1 MGSIII
7 ISLALALG
15 TYGIAAQR
23 GANLVKL
30 DRYILLMSALWG
42 IMELAAAFAG
52 YGAGRWILT
61 REVVTEHNLYW
72 VHVLAGVLLAA
83 VGLRMLLQAF
93 KKKSLFE
100 HRMERVDIRADVL
113 LSMRL
118 CLQALFLGIA
128 CGLLMLPMR
137 GFLLSVFGLS
147 AIFAGIG
154 YVSGRA
160 NGAVL
165 TDQAVGLAGSL
176 LCTPRPEGCG
186 VLRDLGIIN
195 HSDSRLGIKRL
206 FCRLYTT
213 RRCKS
218 DYILTSK

>member
-72 VHVLAGVLLAA
+72 VHVLAGVL
-83 VGLRMLLQAF
+83 R
-93 KKKSLFE
+93 KKSFFE

-113 LSMRL
+113 LSLRL

-128 CGLLMLPMR
+128 CGLLMLPMK

-147 AIFAGIG
+147 AVFAGIG

-176 LCTPRPEGCG
+176 LCI
-186 VLRDLGIIN
+186 LGICLQIA
-195 HSDSRLGIKRL
+195 
-206 FCRLYTT
+206 
-213 RRCKS
+213 
-218 DYILTSK
+218 

>member
-1 MGSIII
+1 MTGIKEMGRIII

-30 DRYILLMSALWG
+30 DRNTLIMSALWG
-42 IMELAAAFAG
+42 VLELAASFAG
-52 YGAGRWILT
+52 YRAGRWILT
-61 REVVTEHNLYW
+61 REVVTERSFYW
-72 VHVLAGVLLAA
+72 VHILAGILLAA

-93 KKKSLFE
+93 KKKSFFE

-113 LSMRL
+113 LSLRL
-118 CLQALFLGIA
+118 CRQALFLGIA

-176 LCTPRPEGCG
+176 LCI
-186 VLRDLGIIN
+186 LGIC
-195 HSDSRLGIKRL
+195 LQVA
-206 FCRLYTT
+206 
-213 RRCKS
+213 
-218 DYILTSK
+218 

>member
-72 VHVLAGVLLAA
+72 VHVLAGVLMAA

-93 KKKSLFE
+93 FLSTE
-100 HRMERVDIRADVL
+100 WSVSISGRMSCCHCGFVC
-113 LSMRL
+113 RL
-118 CLQALFLGIA
+118 CSSESPAD
-128 CGLLMLPMR
+128 C
-137 GFLLSVFGLS
+137 S
-147 AIFAGIG
+147 
-154 YVSGRA
+154 
-160 NGAVL
+160 
-165 TDQAVGLAGSL
+165 
-176 LCTPRPEGCG
+176 C
-186 VLRDLGIIN
+186 
-195 HSDSRLGIKRL
+195 SR
-206 FCRLYTT
+206 
-213 RRCKS
+213 
-218 DYILTSK
+218 

>member
-1 MGSIII
+1 MIII

-72 VHVLAGVLLAA
+72 VHVLAGVLMAA

-113 LSMRL
+113 LSLRL

-128 CGLLMLPMR
+128 C
-137 GFLLSVFGLS
+137 GLS

-176 LCTPRPEGCG
+176 LCI
-186 VLRDLGIIN
+186 LGICLQIA
-195 HSDSRLGIKRL
+195 
-206 FCRLYTT
+206 
-213 RRCKS
+213 
-218 DYILTSK
+218 

>member
-72 VHVLAGVLLAA
+72 VHVLAGLLLAA

-93 KKKSLFE
+93 RKKSFFE
-100 HRMERVDIRADVL
+100 HRMERVDIKAEVL
-113 LSMRL
+113 LSLRL

-147 AIFAGIG
+147 AVFAGIG

-160 NGAVL
+160 NGAIL

-176 LCTPRPEGCG
+176 LCI
-186 VLRDLGIIN
+186 LGICLQIA
-195 HSDSRLGIKRL
+195 
-206 FCRLYTT
+206 
-213 RRCKS
+213 
-218 DYILTSK
+218 

>member
-1 MGSIII
+1 MSGPTAEAVPGTSIRDQKMSSIIV

-30 DRYILLMSALWG
+30 DRYTLLMSALWG
-42 IMELAAAFAG
+42 ALELGSAFIG
-52 YGAGRWILT
+52 YGTGRWILT

-72 VHVLAGVLLAA
+72 VHVLAGVIMAA

-93 KKKSLFE
+93 KKKTLFE

-113 LSMRL
+113 LSLRL
-118 CLQALFLGIA
+118 CLQALFLGIV
-128 CGLLMLPMR
+128 CGLLMLPMT

-147 AIFAGIG
+147 AVFAGIG

-160 NGAVL
+160 NGAIL

-176 LCTPRPEGCG
+176 LCI
-186 VLRDLGIIN
+186 LGICLQIA
-195 HSDSRLGIKRL
+195 
-206 FCRLYTT
+206 
-213 RRCKS
+213 
-218 DYILTSK
+218 

>member
-1 MGSIII
+1 MGRILI

-15 TYGIAAQR
+15 TYGAAAQR

-30 DRYILLMSALWG
+30 DRYTLIMSALWG
-42 IMELAAAFAG
+42 VLELGSAFIG
-52 YGAGRWILT
+52 YGAGKWILT

-93 KKKSLFE
+93 RKKSFFE
-100 HRMERVDIRADVL
+100 HRMEHVDIRADVL
-113 LSMRL
+113 LSLRL

-137 GFLLSVFGLS
+137 GFFISIFGLS

-160 NGAVL
+160 NGAIL
-165 TDQAVGLAGSL
+165 TDQAIGLAGSL
-176 LCTPRPEGCG
+176 LCI
-186 VLRDLGIIN
+186 LGIFLQIA
-195 HSDSRLGIKRL
+195 
-206 FCRLYTT
+206 
-213 RRCKS
+213 
-218 DYILTSK
+218 

>member
-30 DRYILLMSALWG
+30 DRNTVVMSALWG
-42 IMELAAAFAG
+42 VLELAAAFAG

-61 REVVTEHNLYW
+61 REVVTEHNVYW

-83 VGLRMLLQAF
+83 VGLRMILQAF
-93 KKKSLFE
+93 KKKTFFE
-100 HRMERVDIRADVL
+100 HRMERVDIRADIL
-113 LSMRL
+113 LSLRL

-128 CGLLMLPMR
+128 CGLLLVPIK
-137 GFLLSVFGLS
+137 GFLLSVFGFCVL
-147 AIFAGIG
+147 FAGIG

-165 TDQAVGLAGSL
+165 TDQAIGLAGSL
-176 LCTPRPEGCG
+176 LCI
-186 VLRDLGIIN
+186 LGICLQIA
-195 HSDSRLGIKRL
+195 
-206 FCRLYTT
+206 
-213 RRCKS
+213 
-218 DYILTSK
+218 

>member
-30 DRYILLMSALWG
+30 DRYTLLMSALWG
-42 IMELAAAFAG
+42 VLELVSAFVG
-52 YGAGRWILT
+52 YGTGRWILT
-61 REVVTEHNLYW
+61 REVVTEHNHYW

-176 LCTPRPEGCG
+176 LCI
-186 VLRDLGIIN
+186 LGICLQIA
-195 HSDSRLGIKRL
+195 
-206 FCRLYTT
+206 
-213 RRCKS
+213 
-218 DYILTSK
+218 